1 MGLSIDSISFWG
13 TFKILCV
20 MFLLISIKINDRE
33 IKQQLHVQAKL
44 SSDFQ
49 LEHGNIITYIPMAIE

>member
-1 MGLSIDSISFWG
+1 
-13 TFKILCV
+13 

-33 IKQQLHVQAKL
+33 IKQQFHVQAKL

-49 LEHGNIITYIPMAIE
+49 LEHGIIITYIPKAVE